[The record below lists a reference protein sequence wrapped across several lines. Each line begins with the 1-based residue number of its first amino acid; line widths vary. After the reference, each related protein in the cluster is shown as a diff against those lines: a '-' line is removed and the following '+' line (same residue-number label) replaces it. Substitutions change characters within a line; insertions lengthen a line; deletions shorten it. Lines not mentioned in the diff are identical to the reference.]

1 MRERLKTG
9 NKAVSRGAGKDP
21 NYFGFAAK
29 AVLDAGGP
37 MTLGQMAPRMSP
49 GLRPPPLFGKTPS
62 PRCAIRPTIIFK
74 QPCWQAR
81 DGYLS
86 TKQRRP
92 TTPVD
97 AGRRGAQRSE
107 VKEEAEGRGTRT
119 ELSAMSA

>member
-1 MRERLKTG
+1 MG
-9 NKAVSRGAGKDP
+9 VWVAAQAV
-21 NYFGFAAK
+21 F
-29 AVLDAGGP
+29 DAGGP

-62 PRCAIRPTIIFK
+62 PRCAIRPIIIFK

-97 AGRRGAQRSE
+97 AGRRDAQRGE
-107 VKEEAEGRGTRT
+107 VKEEAAGRGTRT
-119 ELSAMSA
+119 ALSATPSCVPQRMTPNEAKTSDRH